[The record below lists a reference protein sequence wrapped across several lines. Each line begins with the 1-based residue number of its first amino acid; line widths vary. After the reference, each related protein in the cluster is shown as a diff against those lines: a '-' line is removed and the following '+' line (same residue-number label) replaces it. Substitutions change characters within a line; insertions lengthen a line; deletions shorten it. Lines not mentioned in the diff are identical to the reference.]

1 MPLDMTSLDKI
12 NNSIECLMLISKH
25 KRYESTIDGLAI
37 ADSVYFDMHGVKVA
51 ENDLCPGIY
60 VRVSGLQVEKI
71 MVR

>member
-25 KRYESTIDGLAI
+25 NRYESTIDGLAI
-37 ADSVYFDMHGVKVA
+37 ADSVKVA

>member
-1 MPLDMTSLDKI
+1 
-12 NNSIECLMLISKH
+12 MLISKH
-25 KRYESTIDGLAI
+25 NRYESTIDGLSI